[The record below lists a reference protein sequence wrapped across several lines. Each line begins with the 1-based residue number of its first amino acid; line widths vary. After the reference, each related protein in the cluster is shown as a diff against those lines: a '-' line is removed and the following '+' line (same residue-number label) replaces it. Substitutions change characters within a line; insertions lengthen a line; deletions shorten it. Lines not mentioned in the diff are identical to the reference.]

1 MPGPVDPRTRPPLGI
16 GTWRLH
22 GGTCVTSVATALE
35 AGYRHLDTAQA
46 YDNEDAV
53 GRGLARADV
62 DRDEVLVATKVAP
75 ENLGYDDLVAS
86 ARASRDQLDVDRID
100 LLYVHWPRA
109 AYDPEET
116 LGALADL
123 VADGVVGGV
132 GLSNFTPALLDEALG
147 LSDDV
152 VAHQAEVHPLL
163 PQPDL
168 RAHAREHDYA
178 LVAYSP
184 LARGRALDLD
194 PVRAVAARHDAT
206 PAQVALA
213 WAVHSGAVP
222 IPKASGDHVVEN
234 LGALALDLSDEDVAR
249 IDAVDGRERL
259 VDPSSAPW
267 N

>member
-1 MPGPVDPRTRPPLGI
+1 MSGPVDPRAVPPLGI

-22 GGTCVTSVATALE
+22 GGTCAASVATALE
-35 AGYRHLDTAQA
+35 AGYRHLDTAQL

-75 ENLGYDDLVAS
+75 DNLGYDDLVAS
-86 ARASRDQLDVDRID
+86 ARTSRDQLAVDRID

-109 AYDPEET
+109 AYDPDET
-116 LGALADL
+116 LGALSDL

-132 GLSNFTPALLDEALG
+132 GLSNFTPALLDEALA
-147 LSDDV
+147 LSDHV
-152 VAHQAEVHPLL
+152 VAHQAEIHPLF

-168 RAHAREHDYA
+168 REHAREHDYA

-206 PAQVALA
+206 PAQVTLA
-213 WAVHSGAVP
+213 WAIQSGVIP
-222 IPKASGDHVVEN
+222 IPKSSGDHIVEN
-234 LGALALDLSDEDVAR
+234 VGALELSLSDEDIAR
-249 IDAVDGRERL
+249 IDAVEERERL